1 MILESIALKNF
12 GVYGGRQEVA
22 LAPTEDRKPIILFG
36 GMNGGGKTTLLDAI
50 QLVLYGPKAH
60 CSGRGKLGYRD
71 YLREMIHRGAD
82 PSDGAALE
90 LHFRR
95 VVDGE
100 THTYRVTRSWR
111 ETAKGIEEH
120 VEVTR
125 DMEYDAILSEHW
137 EEYIESYIPS
147 GISHLFF
154 FDAEQI
160 KDLAEGE
167 HSAEILGTA
176 IHTLLGLDLVDRLD
190 TDLIALARR
199 KRAANQSTE
208 EAEKARHA
216 QEELNRIQALLDQA
230 KQAEGPLGN
239 EVGRLAKDLDACLDK
254 FRQEGGELYEKRG
267 DLEAEQARLEKALAA
282 EDAKLW
288 DIAAGPAPFLLIP
301 DLLDET
307 EKQARRETEA
317 RKAAVLVAALE
328 ERDSGVLRLL
338 KRHKLPPQQISL
350 IDRLLQTDRTDRAG
364 TATGAMI
371 LNGGDHLATELRHL
385 RGAILPEIQSEIS
398 QRLQVVSSLQ
408 EQMARCEMEL
418 ARVPTQDAVAAIQS
432 EIVRLKKEL
441 HIKQAELSAHEG
453 KSAILSRQ
461 LEDSKRNYERELG
474 YEVEL
479 QVDREHDS
487 RVLKH
492 ASRIRETL
500 AKFRVAVIRKH
511 AQRLERLVLESFTHL
526 LRKRN
531 LVTDLKI
538 DPATFR
544 IKLTGANGK
553 PLPIDRLSAGER
565 QLLATSLLWGLAKAS
580 GRPLPTII
588 DTPLGRLDSSH
599 RRHLIERYFPVAS
612 HQVILLSTDE
622 EVDEESWKSLKQ
634 HIGDNRSYT
643 LKFDEQQHSTVIK
656 PGYFWNH
663 ETTR

>member
-1 MILESIALKNF
+1 MILDSIVLKNF
-12 GVYGGRQEVA
+12 GIYGGRQEVA
-22 LAPTEDRKPIILFG
+22 LAPTDERKPIILFG

-50 QLVLYGPKAH
+50 QLVLYGAKAR

-71 YLREMIHRGAD
+71 YLGEMIHRGAD
-82 PSDGAALE
+82 PTDGAAIE
-90 LHFRR
+90 LRFRR
-95 VVDGE
+95 AVDGE
-100 THTYRVTRSWR
+100 MHYYRLNRSWR
-111 ETAKGIEEH
+111 QTAKGIEEH

-125 DMEYDAILSEHW
+125 DTEYDSLLSEHW
-137 EEYIESYIPS
+137 DEYIESYIPS
-147 GISHLFF
+147 GIAHLFF

-160 KDLAEGE
+160 KDLAEGD
-167 HSAEILGTA
+167 HAAEILGTA

-199 KRAANQSTE
+199 KRATAQSTE
-208 EAEKARHA
+208 DAEKARHA
-216 QEELNRIQALLDQA
+216 QEELDRIQSLLDQA
-230 KQAEGPLGN
+230 TLAQGTLGN
-239 EVGRLAKDLDACLDK
+239 EAGRLAKDLAACEDK
-254 FRQEGGELYEKRG
+254 FRQEGGELYEMRA
-267 DLEAEQARLEKALAA
+267 DLETERARLEKSLAA
-282 EDAKLW
+282 EDAVVRE
-288 DIAAGPAPFLLIP
+288 IASGPAPFLLIP
-301 DLLDET
+301 GLLDET
-307 EKQARRETEA
+307 EKQARREAEA

-328 ERDSGVLRLL
+328 ERDSGVLTLL
-338 KRHKLPPQQISL
+338 KRNKVPTQQLNL
-350 IDRLLQTDRTDRAG
+350 IERLLQTDRTDRAG
-364 TATGAMI
+364 AVTEPII

-385 RGAILPEIQSEIS
+385 RGVILPEIKSEIE
-398 QRLQVVSSLQ
+398 QRLEVISSLQ
-408 EQMARCEMEL
+408 ERLTRCELQL
-418 ARVPTQDAVAAIQS
+418 ARVPTEDAVAAIQR
-432 EIVRLKKEL
+432 ELVRLRKKVQD
-441 HIKQAELSAHEG
+441 KQAELAAHED
-453 KSAILSRQ
+453 KTRVIARQ
-461 LEDSKRNYERELG
+461 LEDAKRKYERELG
-474 YEVEL
+474 HEVES
-479 QVDREHDS
+479 QVDREHHN

-492 ASRIRETL
+492 SSRIRETL

-526 LRKRN
+526 LRKRS

-544 IKLTGANGK
+544 IELTGANGK

-622 EVDEESWKSLKQ
+622 EVDEESWKRLKPY
-634 HIGDNRSYT
+634 IGEDRSYT
-643 LKFDEQQHSTVIK
+643 LTFDEQEHSTVIK